1 LSAGICTATKIF
13 TNVSIGTPG
22 SHNDCRALRYSTFYK
37 KITQEGPE
45 SLFYNS
51 NNHLVGDKAYPNR
64 TWLMAPYKY
73 VHC

>member
-1 LSAGICTATKIF
+1 LFAGICTATKIF
-13 TNVSIGTPG
+13 INVSIGIPG
-22 SHNDCRALRYSTFYK
+22 SRNDCHALKYSTFYK
-37 KITQEGPE
+37 KVTQEGSE